1 MTQTEEPKMLGSGVF
16 SEKRATH
23 TFNSC
28 HEVCHPTGIGQ
39 LSRYC
44 LKKFQMTLKA
54 SMRDRGQVMCWGGR
68 RGGAVMGD
76 RTDFLDNPI

>member
-1 MTQTEEPKMLGSGVF
+1 MLGSGVF

-39 LSRYC
+39 LSQYC

-54 SMRDRGQVMCWGGR
+54 SMRDRCQVMTWGR
-68 RGGAVMGD
+68 HRGGAVMGD